1 MTVLEIAT
9 ELISL
14 CQTGQNFAAME
25 KLYSDDIARVPIGS
39 PPMKSTL
46 VPSPVHLF
54 MATSS
59 WSGSPSTSPSKPTAI
74 V

>member
-39 PPMKSTL
+39 LPMKCIP
-46 VPSPVHLF
+46 VPSPGH
-54 MATSS
+54 MSTGTSS
-59 WSGSPSTSPSKPTAI
+59 WSGSPSMSPSKPMVIA
-74 V
+74 